1 MTFRSRL
8 SARPPAFVEAVV
20 GFLLPPRARE
30 HVLGDLAES
39 SASTPQY
46 LFTAC
51 RAVPAVVFSQIRRTS
66 YFPLWPPIGMAL
78 VAAFSRGDERWNP
91 GAIVA
96 AVVVLLTFM
105 IRDAYRRPDLA
116 HPWRQGLV
124 DVAIVYVAIRL
135 CAGGLALFRPDWV
148 IGAAGLRGGA
158 AVVAVLYLL
167 RVHNPTGRVPR
178 SA

>member
-1 MTFRSRL
+1 MKSGSRL
-8 SARPPAFVEAVV
+8 SAPPAFVEAVV
-20 GFLLPPRARE
+20 GLLMPPHARE

-39 SASTPQY
+39 STSTRQY
-46 LFTAC
+46 LVTAC

-66 YFPLWPPIGMAL
+66 YFPLWPPIGL
-78 VAAFSRGDERWNP
+78 VLFLAFGRGEERWNP
-91 GAIVA
+91 GAFVA
-96 AVVVLLTFM
+96 ALAVLLTFM
-105 IRDAYRRPDLA
+105 IRDAYRRPNLA

-124 DVAIVYVAIRL
+124 DVAIVYAAIRV
-135 CAGGLALFRPDWV
+135 CAGGLSLFRPDWA

-178 SA
+178 SV